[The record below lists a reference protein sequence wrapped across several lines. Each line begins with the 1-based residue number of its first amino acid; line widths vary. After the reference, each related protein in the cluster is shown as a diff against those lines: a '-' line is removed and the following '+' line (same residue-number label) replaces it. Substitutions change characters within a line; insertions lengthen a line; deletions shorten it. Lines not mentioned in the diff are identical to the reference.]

1 MNILVIPSWYN
12 SPSNIILG
20 SFFKEQA
27 LALKNDGNNVVMA
40 YCETVGVRGFSTHH
54 LYSIKNLNVQ
64 PLLMTDFLNGYC
76 LNIKLI
82 LFMSIHMI
90 QQERLLP
97 NYVIDTAF
105 LLSIQNTTVMFWV
118 N

>member
-54 LYSIKNLNVQ
+54 YI
-64 PLLMTDFLNGYC
+64 
-76 LNIKLI
+76 
-82 LFMSIHMI
+82 
-90 QQERLLP
+90 RLP
-97 NYVIDTAF
+97 NRMKMDY
-105 LLSIQNTTVMFWV
+105 
-118 N
+118 

>member
-54 LYSIKNLNVQ
+54 LYKITKQ
-64 PLLMTDFLNGYC
+64 DEDGLLTY
-76 LNIKLI
+76 
-82 LFMSIHMI
+82 
-90 QQERLLP
+90 RY
-97 NYVIDTAF
+97 YVHSYGCDRF
-105 LLSIQNTTVMFWV
+105 HKKF
-118 N
+118 